1 MPTGAV
7 PGGSA
12 PSWAPSVLSVRSRSN
27 IPFEESGFYNSHAR
41 TFHTRHVSTSSS
53 GSSNHNTAQHV
64 MRPFIW
70 TRAVVA
76 MSLISVR
83 APSSG
88 GIVVRRATDRTPQRK
103 SATWSGPFPSTTRGR
118 RTHLRQQLPRHQ
130 HPHRHQPQ
138 HPSNGMIILVAHPA
152 GARLRDNP
160 QWALCRPHLAAASE
174 ITTRTDTQ
182 EDV

>member
-1 MPTGAV
+1 MPTGVA

-12 PSWAPSVLSVRSRSN
+12 PSWAPSVPSVRNRWN
-27 IPFEESGFYNSHAR
+27 IPFEGSGFYNSHAR
-41 TFHTRHVSTSSS
+41 MFHTRLVSTSSS
-53 GSSNHNTAQHV
+53 GNSNRNTAQHA

-83 APSSG
+83 APSPV
-88 GIVVRRATDRTPQRK
+88 GIVARRATDRTPQRK
-103 SATWSGPFPSTTRGR
+103 SVTWSAPFPSTTRGR
-118 RTHLRQQLPRHQ
+118 QTHQRQQLPRHRR
-130 HPHRHQPQ
+130 PHRHQPQ
-138 HPSNGMIILVAHPA
+138 HPLNGMITLVAHPA

-174 ITTRTDTQ
+174 TTTRTDTQ
-182 EDV
+182 EGV